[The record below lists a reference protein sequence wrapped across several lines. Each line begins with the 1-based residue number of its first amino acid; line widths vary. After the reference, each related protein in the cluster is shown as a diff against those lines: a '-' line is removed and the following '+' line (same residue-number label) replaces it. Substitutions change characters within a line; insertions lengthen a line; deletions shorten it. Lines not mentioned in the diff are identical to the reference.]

1 MRVGLGFDAHAF
13 TTDRPLVLGGVTV
26 PGSPGL
32 AGHSDADV
40 VSHALADALLGA
52 AGLGDLGERFPT
64 TARWRDASSLEIL
77 ARTAAMLSEA
87 GQDVVNVDVTV
98 IAQSPR
104 LGPHREEMAASVA
117 RALGVETSVVSVK
130 ATTTD
135 ALGFTG
141 RGEGIAALA
150 VALVDAT

>member
-1 MRVGLGFDAHAF
+1 MRIGLGFDAHAF
-13 TTDRPLVLGGVTV
+13 SDDRPLVLAGVTL
-26 PGSPGL
+26 PGPGL
-32 AGHSDADV
+32 SGHSDADV

-52 AGLGDLGERFPT
+52 ASLGDLGEHFPDT
-64 TARWRDASSLEIL
+64 ERWRDASSLDIL
-77 ARTAAMLSEA
+77 TRAAEMVAES
-87 GQDVVNVDVTV
+87 GQRVINVDVTV

-104 LGPHREEMAASVA
+104 LGPHRTEMTAAVA
-117 RALGVETSVVSVK
+117 RALGVEALAISVK

-135 ALGFTG
+135 AMGFTG

>member
-87 GQDVVNVDVTV
+87 GRDVVNVDVTV